1 VHQDGDVPKIVDHD
15 QRRAEIVEAYLRV
28 LADRGAAGT
37 NARTVAH
44 ELGVVPGTIWHY
56 FDSVE
61 QIAEAAAR
69 RGVERTLERI
79 AARTAGQR
87 GLQAL
92 LAVTEEILPLD
103 AVTQAEARVVV
114 AFWGQMTSDARD
126 RGALGR
132 VREFTELTRTALEQA
147 REDGEV
153 RPDTP
158 VALLV
163 RQLDSLY
170 AGEQVILAAD
180 STSSSPDEVR
190 AVLDLTLAPWTVE
203 RNESA

>member
-1 VHQDGDVPKIVDHD
+1 MPKIVDHG
-15 QRRAEIVEAYLRV
+15 QRRTEIVEAYLRV
-28 LADRGAAGT
+28 LADRGASGT
-37 NARTVAH
+37 NGRTLAH

-69 RGVERTLERI
+69 RGVERTLARI
-79 AARTAGQR
+79 AARSAGQR
-87 GLQAL
+87 GLRAL
-92 LAVTEEILPLD
+92 LTITEEILPLD
-103 AVTQAEARVVV
+103 VVTQAEARVVV
-114 AFWGQMTSDARD
+114 AFWGQMTTAARD

-132 VREFTELTRTALEQA
+132 VREFTELTRAAVEQA
-147 REDGEV
+147 REDGEI

-180 STSSSPDEVR
+180 STSSAPGEIR
-190 AVLDLTLAPWTVE
+190 AVLALTLAPWTVE
-203 RNESA
+203 RSLSA